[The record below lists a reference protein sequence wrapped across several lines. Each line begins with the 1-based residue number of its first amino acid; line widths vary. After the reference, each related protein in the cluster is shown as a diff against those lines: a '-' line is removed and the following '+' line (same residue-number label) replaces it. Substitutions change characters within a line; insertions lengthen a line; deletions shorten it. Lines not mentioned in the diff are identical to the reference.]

1 VFSGENGRLTPL
13 ERVFLEPANATH
25 RQYEALRAFFVDKVP
40 SKEVAERFGYTPGS
54 FRVLCHHFRADPT
67 QEFFLPERTRPRTEQ
82 TPPSK
87 SSRLRDRVVAMRKQN
102 LSVYDIAAAL
112 AAEGETLSPPAIWG
126 ILSAEGFARLP
137 RRADEERALRVGVT
151 PAATAD
157 VRAFDLTPREFRT
170 DAGGLFLFMPLL
182 ARSRFDEIM
191 QDAGLPGSKMV
202 PAGAAMRSLLALKLT
217 GAARTSH
224 AMASVFDDGLA
235 LFAGLNV
242 IPKRS
247 FLTEYSCRIAS
258 ASYPKLMSAWFDEIG
273 ALGLDRG
280 VSFHLD
286 FHTIPFHGED
296 ALIEKHYVSKR
307 SRRQKGVLAFLAQD
321 ADRHVFCYANAGV
334 RKADQADEVLR
345 FAEFW
350 QQRTGTLPE
359 ELVFDSKLTTYANLE
374 ALNHMGIGFITL
386 RRRSAGLIAE
396 LEAAPLSAWRRIEL
410 RGIHRA
416 YRTPKILDRQI
427 TLTDYTGPI
436 RQIAVTDLGHEQ
448 PTLLLTN
455 QLRRGAA
462 GLIETYAKRM
472 LIENSI
478 SDGVDFF
485 HMDALSSVVAMKV
498 NCDLQLTLIASSLYR
513 LFAAQIGGAYTTA
526 ESRHIW
532 RDFID
537 TSARV
542 TITDDTV
549 EVRFGKRA
557 HNPYLLD
564 AGFAET
570 DVPVPWWAGRRLR
583 LAFG

>member
-1 VFSGENGRLTPL
+1 VFSGEDGRLTEL

-67 QEFFLPERTRPRTEQ
+67 REFFLPERTRARTQEK
-82 TPPSK
+82 PPSK
-87 SSRLRDRVVAMRKQN
+87 SSRLRERVVAMRKQN
-102 LSVYDIAAAL
+102 LSVYEIAAAL

-126 ILSAEGFARLP
+126 ILQAEGFARLP
-137 RRADEERALRVGVT
+137 RRADEERAPRVGVT
-151 PAATAD
+151 AAAPAD
-157 VRAFDLTPREFRT
+157 VRALDLSAREFRT
-170 DAGGLFLFMPLL
+170 EFGGLFLFLPVL

-191 QDAGLPGSKMV
+191 EGAALPGSKMV

-224 AMASVFDDGLA
+224 AMASVFDEGLA

-247 FLTEYSCRIAS
+247 FLTEYSCRIHS
-258 ASYPKLMSAWFDEIG
+258 ASYPKLMSAWFEQAG
-273 ALGLDRG
+273 ALGLERG

-296 ALIEKHYVSKR
+296 ALIERHYVSKR

-334 RKADQADEVLR
+334 RKAEQADEVLR

-350 QQRTGTLPE
+350 QKRTGTLPE
-359 ELVFDSKLTTYANLE
+359 ELVFDSKLTTYKNLE
-374 ALNHMGIGFITL
+374 ALNQLGIRFITL
-386 RRRSAGLIAE
+386 RRRSAGLLAE
-396 LEAAPLSAWRRIEL
+396 LEAAPVSAWRRIEL
-410 RGIHRA
+410 KGIHRA

-436 RQIAVTDLGHEQ
+436 RQIAVADLGHEQ

-498 NCDLQLTLIASSLYR
+498 NCDLQLTLIGSSLYR
-513 LFAAQIGGAYTTA
+513 LFGAHIGGAYATA

-570 DVPVPWWAGRRLR
+570 DVPVPWWEGRRLR